1 MYPVSE
7 AFLQAVQENTRR
19 YYWTGKITTKAGVV
33 YEFGNEDIV
42 KGSGYIS
49 SQCCGSTEIE
59 LGTVYAAEMGITLLS
74 EIDRYSLEDA
84 LVELHYHLR
93 LADGSYE
100 AVPMG
105 VFEVSE
111 ANRRIR
117 CLEIKAYDFMLRF
130 DKKFNSKNTQGNA
143 YEIIMLCCKACK
155 VEFAQTEEEIAAMPN
170 GAAVLSLYGENDVET
185 YRDVLFYIGQVLGG
199 FFVINR
205 VGKLE
210 LRKYGNEPMME
221 INNKQRFSSSFSDFI
236 TRYTAV
242 SSTNLRTQI
251 AEYYS
256 LEEDNGLTMNLG
268 VNPFLQFGLEE
279 TREALCR
286 NILADVSGISYVPFD
301 SETIGN
307 PALDLGDVLRFRGG
321 HADETQIT
329 CITSSQLRIGGKHT
343 LKCVGKNPRLAQA
356 KSKHDKNISGLLNQV
371 EAGKIGFFSFTN
383 AKDFEIGETEIKII
397 SIDFAAGEVTQAE
410 FIGLVVLE
418 VTADAVTREGTASGT
433 IAVPVPDGSAEGTT
447 EVSVDVNLPVSWQED
462 GRAVVRARYV
472 LNDTEIEMFYP
483 TETYGSGKHTFPLY
497 YPVANVIPNLL
508 NNFSVYF
515 SVSGGTALIGAGSC
529 IATIS
534 GQGMAAEVEAEW
546 DGTIVVEDTY
556 TKWRLTEAV
565 QFTHFTE
572 AVSVV
577 QKVPEPVGIVETVR
591 KFSMM
596 GFPMVIE

>member
-1 MYPVSE
+1 M
-7 AFLQAVQENTRR
+7 
-19 YYWTGKITTKAGVV
+19 
-33 YEFGNEDIV
+33 
-42 KGSGYIS
+42 
-49 SQCCGSTEIE
+49 
-59 LGTVYAAEMGITLLS
+59 
-74 EIDRYSLEDA
+74 
-84 LVELHYHLR
+84 
-93 LADGSYE
+93 
-100 AVPMG
+100 
-105 VFEVSE
+105 
-111 ANRRIR
+111 
-117 CLEIKAYDFMLRF
+117 
-130 DKKFNSKNTQGNA
+130 
-143 YEIIMLCCKACK
+143 
-155 VEFAQTEEEIAAMPN
+155 EFAQRSEEIAAMPN

-185 YRDVLFYIGQVLGG
+185 YRDVLFYVGQVLGG

-210 LRKYGNEPMME
+210 LRKYGNEPVMD
-221 INNKQRFSSSFSDFI
+221 ISSKQRFSSSFSDFI

-251 AEYYS
+251 AEYYG

-279 TREALCR
+279 TREALCK
-286 NILADVSGISYVPFD
+286 NILADVSLISYVPFD

-329 CITSSQLRIGGKHT
+329 CITSSQLRVGGKHR
-343 LKCVGKNPRLAQA
+343 LKCVGKSPRLAQA

-371 EAGKIGFFSFTN
+371 EAGKIVFFSFTN
-383 AKDFEIGETEIKII
+383 AKDFEIGEAEIKVT

-410 FIGLVVLE
+410 FIGLVMLE
-418 VTADAVTREGTASGT
+418 VTADAVTREASASGT
-433 IAVPVPDGSAEGTT
+433 IAVPIPDSSAEGKT

-472 LNDTEIEMFYP
+472 LNDTEIELFYP

-534 GQGMAAEVEAEW
+534 GQGMAAEAEAEW
-546 DGTIVVEDTY
+546 DGTISVEDTY
-556 TKWRLTEAV
+556 TKWRLAEAV

-577 QKVPEPVGIVETVR
+577 QKVPEPVGIEEIVQ
-591 KFSMM
+591 KFSMT